1 MRLIFPVETRELRSE
16 SLLTM
21 SSLQFPLLLAL
32 IAACLPAASAQT
44 PAAAKSADKSAAYYH
59 YSLAHLYSEL
69 AGATQNRSDYVT
81 KAVENYRLAM
91 KEDPG
96 VAFLSDELSDLYI
109 QSGRLR
115 DGVLEAEDAL
125 KQNPNDV
132 NARRILGRIYT
143 RMIGDSQQ
151 GRVDENML
159 KKAIEQYQKIAE
171 LSPKDTDTWLML
183 GRLQK
188 IASNSVESE
197 KAYKKVLEQEPENED
212 ALTGLAMV
220 YVDLGNNKAASDLL
234 RRVAEKSP
242 SLRTL
247 TALAGAYEQM
257 HDYPLAAE
265 TLKKTLEVAP
275 GNIEIKRA
283 YAEDLLRSDKLAEA
297 LQTYQEVVAEDPRD
311 AQSYLRMSQIYR
323 QQRDFAKAHEA
334 AGKAKAIDPANME
347 VQYNEVNLLDA
358 EGKTSQAISL
368 LQQMLTDSKK
378 RSYQAPEKANRVM
391 LLERLALLYRGNDQP
406 KEAIE
411 TFRQEAEVDPDT
423 GARTSAN
430 IIDTLRMAKDFKKA
444 TDEADAAV
452 KKYPDDRLVRM
463 VHASLLADLGKTNEA
478 AAEMTKLLDGK
489 NDRETYVSL
498 AQVYE
503 KGKNFPEMAKALD
516 AAEKLSNSKDD
527 KEDIAFRRGAMYER
541 EKKYDLA
548 EQEFRK
554 VLELNP
560 SNASALNY
568 LGYMLADRNLRLP
581 EAQQMVSKALAADP
595 ANGAYL
601 DSLGWVYYRMDKLQE
616 AETYLLQA
624 MERYAKDPTVHD
636 HLGDVYFKEGRIRD
650 AIKQWDASLKEWE
663 NAAPSE
669 SEPNEIAKVQ
679 KKLEDAK
686 VRLAK
691 ETPNSPPK

>member
-125 KQNPNDV
+125 KQNTNDV

-297 LQTYQEVVAEDPRD
+297 LQTYQEVVTEDPRD

>member
-1 MRLIFPVETRELRSE
+1 
-16 SLLTM
+16 M
-21 SSLQFPLLLAL
+21 SSSRFPLLLAL

-159 KKAIEQYQKIAE
+159 KKAIEQYQKIVE

-197 KAYKKVLEQEPENED
+197 KAYKKVLEEDPENED

-257 HDYPLAAE
+257 HDYALAAE

-283 YAEDLLRSDKLAEA
+283 YAEDLLRSDRLAEA
-297 LQTYQEVVAEDPRD
+297 LQTYKEVVAEDPRD
-311 AQSYLRMSQIYR
+311 AQSYLRISQIYR

-334 AGKAKAIDPANME
+334 SSKAKAIDPANME

-358 EGKTSQAISL
+358 EGKTSQAISM

-378 RSYQAPEKANRVM
+378 KSYQAPEKANRVM

-444 TDEADAAV
+444 TEEADAAV

-463 VHASLLADLGKTNEA
+463 VHASLLADLGKTSEA
-478 AAEMTKLLDGK
+478 AAEMKKLLDGK

-516 AAEKLSNSKDD
+516 AADKLSDSKDD

-560 SNASALNY
+560 GNASALNY

-669 SEPNEIAKVQ
+669 AEPNEIAKVQ

>member
-171 LSPKDTDTWLML
+171 FSPKDTDTWLML

-297 LQTYQEVVAEDPRD
+297 LQTYQEVVTEDPRD

>member
-1 MRLIFPVETRELRSE
+1 
-16 SLLTM
+16 M
-21 SSLQFPLLLAL
+21 SSLRFPLLLAL
-32 IAACLPAASAQT
+32 IAACLPAASAQA

-265 TLKKTLEVAP
+265 TLKKTLEIAP

-358 EGKTSQAISL
+358 EGKTSQAIGL

-478 AAEMTKLLDGK
+478 AAEMKKLLDGK

-516 AAEKLSNSKDD
+516 AAEKLSDSKDD

-691 ETPNSPPK
+691 ETPSSPPK

>member
-1 MRLIFPVETRELRSE
+1 
-16 SLLTM
+16 
-21 SSLQFPLLLAL
+21 
-32 IAACLPAASAQT
+32 
-44 PAAAKSADKSAAYYH
+44 
-59 YSLAHLYSEL
+59 
-69 AGATQNRSDYVT
+69 
-81 KAVENYRLAM
+81 
-91 KEDPG
+91 
-96 VAFLSDELSDLYI
+96 
-109 QSGRLR
+109 
-115 DGVLEAEDAL
+115 
-125 KQNPNDV
+125 
-132 NARRILGRIYT
+132 
-143 RMIGDSQQ
+143 
-151 GRVDENML
+151 
-159 KKAIEQYQKIAE
+159 

-297 LQTYQEVVAEDPRD
+297 LQTYQEVVTEDPRD

>member
-1 MRLIFPVETRELRSE
+1 
-16 SLLTM
+16 M
-21 SSLQFPLLLAL
+21 SSLRFPLLLAL

-159 KKAIEQYQKIAE
+159 KKAIEQYQKIVE

-197 KAYKKVLEQEPENED
+197 KAYKKVLEEDPENED

-257 HDYPLAAE
+257 HDYALAAE

-297 LQTYQEVVAEDPRD
+297 LQTYKEVVAEDPRD
-311 AQSYLRMSQIYR
+311 AQSYLRISQIYR

-334 AGKAKAIDPANME
+334 SSKAKAIDPANME

-358 EGKTSQAISL
+358 EGKTSQAITL

-378 RSYQAPEKANRVM
+378 KSYQAPEKANRVM

-423 GARTSAN
+423 GARTSAQ

-444 TDEADAAV
+444 TEEADAAV
-452 KKYPDDRLVRM
+452 KKYPDDRLVRT
-463 VHASLLADLGKTNEA
+463 VRASLLADLGKTSEA
-478 AAEMTKLLDGK
+478 AAEMKKLLDGK

-516 AAEKLSNSKDD
+516 AADKLSDSKDD

-560 SNASALNY
+560 GNASALNY

-624 MERYAKDPTVHD
+624 MERYSKDPTVHD
-636 HLGDVYFKEGRIRD
+636 HLGDVYFKEGRIKD

-669 SEPNEIAKVQ
+669 AEPNEIAKVQ

>member
-1 MRLIFPVETRELRSE
+1 
-16 SLLTM
+16 
-21 SSLQFPLLLAL
+21 
-32 IAACLPAASAQT
+32 
-44 PAAAKSADKSAAYYH
+44 
-59 YSLAHLYSEL
+59 
-69 AGATQNRSDYVT
+69 
-81 KAVENYRLAM
+81 M

-297 LQTYQEVVAEDPRD
+297 LQTYQEVVTEDPRD

>member
-1 MRLIFPVETRELRSE
+1 
-16 SLLTM
+16 M
-21 SSLQFPLLLAL
+21 SSSRFPLLLAL
-32 IAACLPAASAQT
+32 IAACLPAAPAQT

-96 VAFLSDELSDLYI
+96 VSFLSDELSDLYI

-197 KAYKKVLEQEPENED
+197 KAYKKVLEQDPENED
-212 ALTGLAMV
+212 GLTGLAMV

-283 YAEDLLRSDKLAEA
+283 YAEDLLRSDKLAES
-297 LQTYQEVVAEDPRD
+297 LQTYQEIVAEDPRD
-311 AQSYLRMSQIYR
+311 AQSYLRISQIYR
-323 QQRDFAKAHEA
+323 QQRDFTKAHEA
-334 AGKAKAIDPANME
+334 SAKAKAIDPANME

-358 EGKTSQAISL
+358 EGKTSQAISQ

-378 RSYQAPEKANRVM
+378 RSYPAPEKANRVM

-423 GARTSAN
+423 GARTSAQ

-452 KKYPDDRLVRM
+452 KKYPDDRLVRT
-463 VHASLLADLGKTNEA
+463 VRASLLADLGKTADA
-478 AAEMTKLLDGK
+478 ASEMKKLLDGK

-516 AAEKLSNSKDD
+516 AAEKLSDSKDE

-541 EKKYDLA
+541 EKKFDLA

-560 SNASALNY
+560 GNASALNY

-581 EAQQMVSKALAADP
+581 EAQQMVSKALASDP

-601 DSLGWVYYRMDKLQE
+601 DSLGWVYYRMDKLKE
-616 AETYLLQA
+616 AESYLLQA
-624 MERYAKDPTVHD
+624 MERYSKDPTVHD
-636 HLGDVYFKEGRIRD
+636 HLGDVYFKEGRIKD

-669 SEPNEIAKVQ
+669 AEPNEIAKVQ

>member
-297 LQTYQEVVAEDPRD
+297 LQTYQEVVTEDPRD

>member
-21 SSLQFPLLLAL
+21 SSLRFPLLLAL
-32 IAACLPAASAQT
+32 IAACLPAASAQA

-265 TLKKTLEVAP
+265 TLKKTLEIAP

-358 EGKTSQAISL
+358 EGKTSQAIGL

-411 TFRQEAEVDPDT
+411 TFRQEAEVDPHT

-478 AAEMTKLLDGK
+478 AAEMKKLLDGK

-516 AAEKLSNSKDD
+516 AAEKLSDSKDD

-691 ETPNSPPK
+691 ETPSSPPK

>member
-297 LQTYQEVVAEDPRD
+297 LQTYQEVVTEDPRD

-368 LQQMLTDSKK
+368 LQQLLTDSKK

>member
-16 SLLTM
+16 SLRTM
-21 SSLQFPLLLAL
+21 SSLRFPLLLAL

-368 LQQMLTDSKK
+368 LQQM
-378 RSYQAPEKANRVM
+378 
-391 LLERLALLYRGNDQP
+391 
-406 KEAIE
+406 
-411 TFRQEAEVDPDT
+411 
-423 GARTSAN
+423 
-430 IIDTLRMAKDFKKA
+430 
-444 TDEADAAV
+444 
-452 KKYPDDRLVRM
+452 
-463 VHASLLADLGKTNEA
+463 
-478 AAEMTKLLDGK
+478 
-489 NDRETYVSL
+489 
-498 AQVYE
+498 
-503 KGKNFPEMAKALD
+503 
-516 AAEKLSNSKDD
+516 
-527 KEDIAFRRGAMYER
+527 
-541 EKKYDLA
+541 
-548 EQEFRK
+548 
-554 VLELNP
+554 
-560 SNASALNY
+560 
-568 LGYMLADRNLRLP
+568 
-581 EAQQMVSKALAADP
+581 
-595 ANGAYL
+595 
-601 DSLGWVYYRMDKLQE
+601 
-616 AETYLLQA
+616 
-624 MERYAKDPTVHD
+624 
-636 HLGDVYFKEGRIRD
+636 
-650 AIKQWDASLKEWE
+650 
-663 NAAPSE
+663 
-669 SEPNEIAKVQ
+669 
-679 KKLEDAK
+679 
-686 VRLAK
+686 
-691 ETPNSPPK
+691 